1 MNISGVVVRTFPGD
15 IDVVSQALSEL
26 DGVEVHGAND
36 DGRLVVTVEQSGE
49 RALTDVLT
57 HLQGMPKI
65 LSTSLIYHQF
75 ENWGIRRTGNET
87 EQT

>member
-1 MNISGVVVRTFPGD
+1 MNISGVVVRTFPKD
-15 IDVVSQALSEL
+15 IGVVSEALSRL

-49 RALTDVLT
+49 QGLTDVLN
-57 HLQGMPKI
+57 HMQDIPRI

-75 ENWGIRRTGNET
+75 EELAQQ
-87 EQT
+87 EDEA